1 MPPQPDY
8 PEGGGE
14 QALQVSAAHL
24 QVALQSIGAYDG
36 KMMFLMALQIAA
48 ISAQVGLSASAD
60 PKLELL
66 IAGIA
71 TSALAFLLGVWG
83 LWTSETDHFPSPT
96 TAMAL
101 TRRARADANRL
112 AWIYVVAMRRAAL
125 RARLIIVRK
134 GRITRL
140 MLILTPIAVGLLMW
154 TALTL
159 PTATE
164 RPSAP
169 AEAQNDPDQARAPS

>member
-1 MPPQPDY
+1 MPPQPEH
-8 PEGGGE
+8 PEGGSD
-14 QALQVSAAHL
+14 ALQVSAAHL

-36 KMMFLMALQIAA
+36 KMMFLMALQVAA
-48 ISAQVGLSASAD
+48 ISAQVGLDASAD

-66 IAGIA
+66 VAGIA
-71 TSALAFLLGVWG
+71 ASALAFLLGVWG

-101 TRRARADANRL
+101 ARRAGADANRL
-112 AWIYVVAMRRAAL
+112 AWIYVIVMHRAAL
-125 RARLIIVRK
+125 RTRPIIIRK

-140 MLILTPIAVGLLMW
+140 MLALTPIAVGLLMW

-159 PTATE
+159 PAATE
-164 RPSAP
+164 QLSAP
-169 AEAQNDPDQARAPS
+169 MEEQSDSEPATAP